1 MKTRRKF
8 TREFKLAAVKKVA
21 EQGLSVAEVA
31 RDLSIC
37 ESLLRNWKAKFEAEG
52 AVAGA
57 STYSQDDEL
66 QRLREENKR
75 LKA

>member
-1 MKTRRKF
+1 MISGEGFVHEDATEVHAGIQARC
-8 TREFKLAAVKKVA
+8 VKKVV

-57 STYSQDDEL
+57 S
-66 QRLREENKR
+66 RWIAGRR
-75 LKA
+75 AAAAP